1 MKDRREFIIAKA
13 MELYALNGYNNVSIT
28 DLQIALD
35 MGRGTLYYYFK
46 SQDELFQVCMERYF
60 LRPKQAALQQPDTV
74 LLPEM
79 IAAMLGYLN
88 SLSEAL
94 QTFDNKNINTSNVVN
109 LMFTAYN
116 RFPGLSRKAKR
127 LFVNEV
133 ELWKKA
139 LRNSIR
145 AGQVRSDVD
154 IDLTALMFT
163 HIKDGY
169 DSGQY
174 GITMDFSIFPKQY
187 NYLYELIQ
195 PEDFPQKTHH
205 SSSVKKENA

>member
-60 LRPKQAALQQPDTV
+60 LRPKQAALQQPDTI

-88 SLSEAL
+88 SLNEAL

-116 RFPGLSRKAKR
+116 RFPSLSRKAKR

-145 AGQVRSDVD
+145 AGQVRSDVNVD
-154 IDLTALMFT
+154 ITALMFT

-174 GITMDFSIFPKQY
+174 GITMDFTIFPQQY

-195 PEDFPQKTHH
+195 PGDFPKTPHH
-205 SSSVKKENA
+205 GSTPKRGNA

>member
-1 MKDRREFIIAKA
+1 MKDRREFIITKA

-74 LLPEM
+74 LLPDM
-79 IAAMLGYLN
+79 IHAMLGYLD
-88 SLSEAL
+88 SLNEAL

-116 RFPGLSRKAKR
+116 RFPSLSRKAKR
-127 LFVNEV
+127 LFTNEV

-139 LRNSIR
+139 LRNSVR
-145 AGQVRSDVD
+145 AGQVRSNVN

-187 NYLYELIQ
+187 NYLYELIKPIASTQ
-195 PEDFPQKTHH
+195 
-205 SSSVKKENA
+205 A

>member
-1 MKDRREFIIAKA
+1 MKDRREFIITKA

-74 LLPEM
+74 LLPDM
-79 IAAMLGYLN
+79 IHAMLGYLD
-88 SLSEAL
+88 SLNEAL

-116 RFPGLSRKAKR
+116 RFPSLSRKAKR
-127 LFVNEV
+127 LFTNEV

-139 LRNSIR
+139 LRNSVR
-145 AGQVRSDVD
+145 AGQVRSNVN

-187 NYLYELIQ
+187 NYLYELIKPIASAQ
-195 PEDFPQKTHH
+195 
-205 SSSVKKENA
+205 V

>member
-1 MKDRREFIIAKA
+1 MKDRREFIITKA

-74 LLPEM
+74 LLPDM
-79 IAAMLGYLN
+79 IRAMLGYLD
-88 SLSEAL
+88 SLNEAL

-116 RFPGLSRKAKR
+116 RFPSLSRKAKR
-127 LFVNEV
+127 LFTNEV

-139 LRNSIR
+139 LRNSVR
-145 AGQVRSDVD
+145 AGQVRSNVN

-187 NYLYELIQ
+187 NYLYELIKPIASAQ
-195 PEDFPQKTHH
+195 
-205 SSSVKKENA
+205 A

>member
-1 MKDRREFIIAKA
+1 MKDRREYIIAKA

-60 LRPKQAALQQPDTV
+60 MRPKQQALQQPDTL
-74 LLPEM
+74 LLPDM
-79 IAAMLGYLN
+79 INAMMGYLD
-88 SLSEAL
+88 SLKEAL
-94 QTFDNKNINTSNVVN
+94 QTFDNKNINTMNVVN
-109 LMFTAYN
+109 LMFSAYN
-116 RFPGLSRKAKR
+116 LFPSLSRKAKR
-127 LFVNEV
+127 LSASET

-145 AGQVRSDVD
+145 AGLVRSNID
-154 IDLTALMFT
+154 IDLVALMFT

-169 DSGQY
+169 DSGHN
-174 GITMDFSIFPKQY
+174 GETMDFEIFPKQY
-187 NYLYELIQ
+187 NYLYELIK
-195 PEDFPQKTHH
+195 PVAKDE
-205 SSSVKKENA
+205 

>member
-1 MKDRREFIIAKA
+1 

-35 MGRGTLYYYFK
+35 MARGTLYYYFR

-60 LRPKQAALQQPDTV
+60 LRPKQAALKLPDTL
-74 LLPEM
+74 LLPDM
-79 IAAMLGYLN
+79 IHAMLGYLD
-88 SLSEAL
+88 SLNEAL
-94 QTFDNKNINTSNVVN
+94 QTFENKNINTSNVVN

-127 LFVNEV
+127 LFTNEV

-139 LRNSIR
+139 LRNSMR
-145 AGQVRSDVD
+145 AGQIRSDVN

-174 GITMDFSIFPKQY
+174 GITMDFSIFPRQY
-187 NYLYELIQ
+187 NYLYDLIK
-195 PEDFPQKTHH
+195 PLAPAE
-205 SSSVKKENA
+205 A

>member
-1 MKDRREFIIAKA
+1 MKDRREYIIAKA

-60 LRPKQAALQQPDTV
+60 MRPKQQALQQPDTI
-74 LLPEM
+74 LLPDM
-79 IAAMLGYLN
+79 INAMMGYLD
-88 SLSEAL
+88 SLKEAL
-94 QTFDNKNINTSNVVN
+94 QTFDNKNINTMNVVN
-109 LMFTAYN
+109 LMFSAYN
-116 RFPGLSRKAKR
+116 LFPSLSRKAKR
-127 LFVNEV
+127 LSASET

-145 AGQVRSDVD
+145 AGLVRSNID
-154 IDLTALMFT
+154 IDLVALMFT

-169 DSGQY
+169 DSGHN
-174 GITMDFSIFPKQY
+174 GETMDFEIFPKQY
-187 NYLYELIQ
+187 NYLYELIK
-195 PEDFPQKTHH
+195 PVAKD
-205 SSSVKKENA
+205 

>member
-1 MKDRREFIIAKA
+1 MKDRREYIIAKA

-60 LRPKQAALQQPDTV
+60 MRPKQQALQQPDTI
-74 LLPEM
+74 LLPDM
-79 IAAMLGYLN
+79 INAMMGYLD
-88 SLSEAL
+88 SLKEAL
-94 QTFDNKNINTSNVVN
+94 QTFDNKNINTMNVVN
-109 LMFTAYN
+109 LMFSAYN
-116 RFPGLSRKAKR
+116 LFPSLSRKAKR
-127 LFVNEV
+127 LSASET

-145 AGQVRSDVD
+145 AGLVRSNID
-154 IDLTALMFT
+154 IDLVALMFT

-169 DSGQY
+169 DSGHN
-174 GITMDFSIFPKQY
+174 GETMDFEIFPKQY
-187 NYLYELIQ
+187 NYLYELIK
-195 PEDFPQKTHH
+195 PVAND
-205 SSSVKKENA
+205 

>member
-1 MKDRREFIIAKA
+1 

-60 LRPKQAALQQPDTV
+60 MRPKQKALQQPDTILV
-74 LLPEM
+74 PDM
-79 IAAMLGYLN
+79 IQAMLSYLD
-88 SLSEAL
+88 SLQEAL
-94 QTFDNKNINTSNVVN
+94 QTFDNKNINTTNVVN

-116 RFPGLSRKAKR
+116 LFPLLSRKAKR
-127 LFVNEV
+127 LYTSEI

-145 AGQVRSDVD
+145 AGLVRPNID
-154 IDLTALMFT
+154 IDLLALMFT
-163 HIKDGY
+163 HVKDGY
-169 DSGQY
+169 DSGQN
-174 GITMDFSIFPKQY
+174 GETMDFNIFPKQY
-187 NYLYELIQ
+187 NYLYELIKS
-195 PEDFPQKTHH
+195 E
-205 SSSVKKENA
+205 

>member
-1 MKDRREFIIAKA
+1 MKDRREFIITKA

-74 LLPEM
+74 LLPDM
-79 IAAMLGYLN
+79 IHAMLGYLY
-88 SLSEAL
+88 SLNEAL

-116 RFPGLSRKAKR
+116 RFPSLSRKAKR
-127 LFVNEV
+127 LFTNEV

-139 LRNSIR
+139 LRNSVR
-145 AGQVRSDVD
+145 AGQVRSNVN

-187 NYLYELIQ
+187 NYLYELIKPIASAQ
-195 PEDFPQKTHH
+195 
-205 SSSVKKENA
+205 V

>member
-1 MKDRREFIIAKA
+1 MKDRREYIIAKA

-60 LRPKQAALQQPDTV
+60 MRPKQQALQQPDTL
-74 LLPEM
+74 LLPDM
-79 IAAMLGYLN
+79 INAMLGYLD
-88 SLSEAL
+88 SLQEAL
-94 QTFDNKNINTSNVVN
+94 QTFDNKNINTTNVLN
-109 LMFTAYN
+109 LMFSAYN
-116 RFPGLSRKAKR
+116 LFPSLSRKAKR
-127 LFVNEV
+127 LSASET

-145 AGQVRSDVD
+145 AGLVRPNID
-154 IDLTALMFT
+154 IDLLALMFT

-169 DSGQY
+169 ESGHS
-174 GITMDFSIFPKQY
+174 GETMDFGIFPKQY
-187 NYLYELIQ
+187 NYLFELIK
-195 PEDFPQKTHH
+195 PIA
-205 SSSVKKENA
+205 SN

>member
-1 MKDRREFIIAKA
+1 MKDRREYIIAKA

-60 LRPKQAALQQPDTV
+60 MRPKQQALQQPDTL
-74 LLPEM
+74 LLPDM
-79 IAAMLGYLN
+79 INAMMGYLD
-88 SLSEAL
+88 SLKEAL
-94 QTFDNKNINTSNVVN
+94 QTFDNKNINTMNVVN
-109 LMFTAYN
+109 LMFSAYN
-116 RFPGLSRKAKR
+116 LFPSLSRKAKR
-127 LFVNEV
+127 LSASET

-145 AGQVRSDVD
+145 AGLVRSNID
-154 IDLTALMFT
+154 IDLVALMFT

-169 DSGQY
+169 ESGHN
-174 GITMDFSIFPKQY
+174 GETMDFEIFPKQY
-187 NYLYELIQ
+187 NYLYELIK
-195 PEDFPQKTHH
+195 PVAKDE
-205 SSSVKKENA
+205 

>member
-1 MKDRREFIIAKA
+1 MKDRREYIITKA

-60 LRPKQAALQQPDTV
+60 MRPKQKALQQPDTI
-74 LLPEM
+74 LIPDM
-79 IAAMLGYLN
+79 IQAMLGYLD
-88 SLSEAL
+88 SLQDAL
-94 QTFDNKNINTSNVVN
+94 QTFDNKNINTTNVVN

-116 RFPGLSRKAKR
+116 LFPLLSRKAKR
-127 LFVNEV
+127 LYTAEI

-145 AGQVRSDVD
+145 AGQVRPGVN
-154 IDLTALMFT
+154 IDLLALMFT
-163 HIKDGY
+163 HVKDGY
-169 DSGQY
+169 DSGQN
-174 GITMDFSIFPKQY
+174 GETMDFDIFPQQY
-187 NYLYELIQ
+187 NYLYELIKA
-195 PEDFPQKTHH
+195 PTC
-205 SSSVKKENA
+205 

>member
-60 LRPKQAALQQPDTV
+60 LRPKQAALQQPDTI

-88 SLSEAL
+88 SLNEAL

-116 RFPGLSRKAKR
+116 RFPSLSRKAKR

-145 AGQVRSDVD
+145 AGQVRSDVNVD
-154 IDLTALMFT
+154 ITALMFT

-174 GITMDFSIFPKQY
+174 GITMDFTIFPQQY

-195 PEDFPQKTHH
+195 PEDFPKAPHH
-205 SSSVKKENA
+205 NSPSQRGNA

>member
-1 MKDRREFIIAKA
+1 MKDRREYIIAKA

-60 LRPKQAALQQPDTV
+60 MRPKQQALQQPDTI
-74 LLPEM
+74 LLPDM
-79 IAAMLGYLN
+79 INAMMGYLD
-88 SLSEAL
+88 SLKEAL
-94 QTFDNKNINTSNVVN
+94 QTFDNKNINTMNVVN
-109 LMFTAYN
+109 LMFSAYN
-116 RFPGLSRKAKR
+116 LFPSLSRKAKR
-127 LFVNEV
+127 LSASET

-145 AGQVRSDVD
+145 AGLVRSNID
-154 IDLTALMFT
+154 IDLVALMFT

-169 DSGQY
+169 DSGHN
-174 GITMDFSIFPKQY
+174 GETMDFEIFPKQY
-187 NYLYELIQ
+187 NYLYELIK
-195 PEDFPQKTHH
+195 PIAKD
-205 SSSVKKENA
+205 

>member
-1 MKDRREFIIAKA
+1 MKDRREYIIAKA

-60 LRPKQAALQQPDTV
+60 MRPKQQALQQPDTI
-74 LLPEM
+74 LLPDM
-79 IAAMLGYLN
+79 INAMMGYLD
-88 SLSEAL
+88 SLKEAL
-94 QTFDNKNINTSNVVN
+94 QTFDNKNINTMNVVN
-109 LMFTAYN
+109 LMFSAYN
-116 RFPGLSRKAKR
+116 LFPSLSRKAKR
-127 LFVNEV
+127 LSASET

-145 AGQVRSDVD
+145 AGLVRSNID
-154 IDLTALMFT
+154 IDLVALMFT

-169 DSGQY
+169 DSGHN
-174 GITMDFSIFPKQY
+174 GETMDFEIFPKQY
-187 NYLYELIQ
+187 NYLYQLIK
-195 PEDFPQKTHH
+195 PVDKD
-205 SSSVKKENA
+205 

>member
-1 MKDRREFIIAKA
+1 MKDRREYIIAKA

-60 LRPKQAALQQPDTV
+60 MRPKQQALQQPDTL
-74 LLPEM
+74 LLPDM
-79 IAAMLGYLN
+79 INAMLGYLD
-88 SLSEAL
+88 SLQEAL
-94 QTFDNKNINTSNVVN
+94 QTFDNKNINTTNVLN
-109 LMFTAYN
+109 LMFSAYN
-116 RFPGLSRKAKR
+116 LFPSLSRKAKR
-127 LFVNEV
+127 LSASES

-145 AGQVRSDVD
+145 AGLVRPNID
-154 IDLTALMFT
+154 IDLVALMFT

-169 DSGQY
+169 ESGHS
-174 GITMDFSIFPKQY
+174 GETMDFEIFPKQY
-187 NYLYELIQ
+187 NYLFELIK
-195 PEDFPQKTHH
+195 PIAKD
-205 SSSVKKENA
+205 